1 MTQELRDLE
10 IGSEL
15 QYNSEKYTQAR
26 VVRSR
31 LKKKGFDFQ
40 FKLGKG
46 ILTVKRTA

>member
-1 MTQELRDLE
+1 MRSLK

-15 QYNSEKYTQAR
+15 EYSSEKYTQAR
-26 VVRSR
+26 VVRKR
-31 LKKKGFDFQ
+31 LQKKGFDFQ